1 MSRKIGLFSKD
12 LTDKTM
18 AGLLRLVEA
27 LMGREADIYLFI
39 MGNGKAKFADDRR
52 VTLLDDV
59 SQLPGDIHLILS
71 VGGDGTFLETAM
83 KVKDMAIPIAGINT
97 GKLGFLAN
105 IPDDDIGRAVEMLC
119 TGGYDIISRSLL
131 EVLEPEEMFSI
142 KRPLALNEITVQKAD
157 QRMIAITVHV

>member
-39 MGNGKAKFADDRR
+39 MGNGKATFADDRR

-71 VGGDGTFLETAM
+71 VGGDGTFLEPAM
-83 KVKDMAIPIAGINT
+83 EVKDMSNVYCSV
-97 GKLGFLAN
+97 F
-105 IPDDDIGRAVEMLC
+105 
-119 TGGYDIISRSLL
+119 
-131 EVLEPEEMFSI
+131 
-142 KRPLALNEITVQKAD
+142 
-157 QRMIAITVHV
+157 VHH